1 MNTMTESA
9 LMRPAVFRRSG
20 SLLYADNC
28 RDLQAAVARGEAKL
42 AAWTRGGYPGTPLG
56 GRLPGICTVGY
67 WDAPTGQTWGL
78 KRHCNEGVKI
88 GYVAR
93 GSLPLEVDGVRF
105 ELTRGQLFIARPWQL
120 HAIGC
125 PNVGANQL
133 IWVLIDVDVRRP
145 DEAWIW
151 PDWFLLS
158 PSDAK
163 RLTDCLALN
172 ERSVLSAS
180 RELASAF
187 EMIRTIVQR
196 STPADGETK
205 LKLAVN
211 AMAVALLDRMN
222 EDPPP
227 IDPAFASTRKTVEVF
242 LARLSYAVDCDWT
255 LDDMAT
261 ECGLSRTR
269 FAYYCRLITNQ
280 TPTRYLKHL
289 RLLHAAR
296 LIRTERRRSLTDIA
310 LASGFNSSQYFSNA
324 FKRHFGMAP
333 RDVTLSTEGAGGAL
347 TPLQRGHIS
356 GRAKA

>member
-1 MNTMTESA
+1 
-9 LMRPAVFRRSG
+9 
-20 SLLYADNC
+20 
-28 RDLQAAVARGEAKL
+28 
-42 AAWTRGGYPGTPLG
+42 
-56 GRLPGICTVGY
+56 
-67 WDAPTGQTWGL
+67 
-78 KRHCNEGVKI
+78 
-88 GYVAR
+88 
-93 GSLPLEVDGVRF
+93 
-105 ELTRGQLFIARPWQL
+105 
-120 HAIGC
+120 
-125 PNVGANQL
+125 
-133 IWVLIDVDVRRP
+133 
-145 DEAWIW
+145 
-151 PDWFLLS
+151 
-158 PSDAK
+158 
-163 RLTDCLALN
+163 
-172 ERSVLSAS
+172 
-180 RELASAF
+180 
-187 EMIRTIVQR
+187 MIRTIVQR

-347 TPLQRGHIS
+347 TQLQRGHIS